1 MLFRSY
7 DNSAVANLTST
18 AMDISG
24 LTSPQ
29 LTFSYTQPSWAGDQ
43 DELRVWYKAA
53 AGDDW
58 AELAAYTSSVTAW
71 ETVTL
76 DLPNASSDYY
86 VAFNGTAGYGY
97 GITLDDVCVDAAPTE
112 PLMSVTATTGNGSAT
127 FSFDIQNFTVGAAG
141 DTGVDGH
148 IHYSLNGGAEV
159 MVYSADDLTLSD
171 LPNGDHTI
179 VVSLVDNSHQPL
191 DPAVEATVAFS
202 TSGGSVACGE
212 TV

>member
-1 MLFRSY
+1 
-7 DNSAVANLTST
+7 
-18 AMDISG
+18 MDISG

-58 AELAAYTSSVTAW
+58 SELAAYTSSVTAW

-127 FSFDIQNFTVGAAG
+127 AF
-141 DTGVDGH
+141 
-148 IHYSLNGGAEV
+148 
-159 MVYSADDLTLSD
+159 TLSNSASTND
-171 LPNGDHTI
+171 VFVFYNGVAMKPTTDYAISGATLTFTFAPI
-179 VVSLVDNSHQPL
+179 NNSQIM
-191 DPAVEATVAFS
+191 ARYFV
-202 TSGGSVACGE
+202 
-212 TV
+212 

>member
-1 MLFRSY
+1 MY

-24 LTSPQ
+24 LTNPQ

-58 AELAAYTSSVTAW
+58 TELAAYTSSVTAW

-97 GITLDDVCVDAAPTE
+97 GLTLDDVCVDAAPTE
-112 PLMSVTATTGNGSAT
+112 PSMAVTATTDIDSAT
-127 FSFDIQNFTVGAAG
+127 FSFDIANFTVGASG

-148 IHYSLNGGAEV
+148 IHYSLNGGSEV
-159 MVYSADDLTLSD
+159 MVYSSDDLTLS
-171 LPNGDHTI
+171 LIHI
-179 VVSLVDNSHQPL
+179 
-191 DPAVEATVAFS
+191 
-202 TSGGSVACGE
+202 
-212 TV
+212 